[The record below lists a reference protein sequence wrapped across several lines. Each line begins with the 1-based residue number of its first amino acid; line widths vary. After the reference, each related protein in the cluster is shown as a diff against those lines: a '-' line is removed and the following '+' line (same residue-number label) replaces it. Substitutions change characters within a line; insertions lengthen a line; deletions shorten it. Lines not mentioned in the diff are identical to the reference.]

1 MKTKIMNNE
10 NQDTFTTPFIFKN
23 EWKNAFEDDEFIK
36 IFSSDILENYIINKR
51 WYGGKASTLKY
62 IEVVDYFKITSK
74 KNTYYGVL
82 LEVNFKEAFYQHY
95 FMPLAF
101 MEEEELDTN
110 TVIAPVKFAHITG
123 YLVDALHQDDFRKL
137 LFEKI
142 INSKEKATDKLVFHK
157 GSLFDE
163 TQYKSS
169 KFMGVEQ
176 SNTSIIY
183 NDAYVLKIFRRIYVS
198 TNPDYEISRF
208 LTERMNFKSAPA
220 YTGSINLALPEGNIT
235 IGLMQ
240 ELVPNQGDAW
250 KFMLEQMDGVFDN
263 LARKNI
269 KINNLPN
276 VELFKRLKINEIPPE
291 IIDWVGLSLFLRIQT
306 MAKRTAEMHIALGG
320 DIHDTS
326 FTPTTYNGDYSVW
339 LKNRLLY
346 QFQNRLNII
355 ENSLH
360 KLDGMALDLAHQFLE
375 NKKLI
380 RKHFIDFDWTK
391 MKSERI
397 RIHGDFHL
405 GQVLVNGDDFYLLDF
420 EGEPESTIRDRK
432 VKQPPLK
439 DVAGMF
445 RSFHYAIYATIFN
458 NSNKYPFEQEELFK
472 AGELLFKYMVGTF
485 LETYIDIAQ
494 SGNLNIG
501 YNHEI
506 NFLLKY
512 CILEKAVYELGYELN
527 SRPRW
532 AVIPLR
538 GIQTIMGY

>member
-1 MKTKIMNNE
+1 MNTT
-10 NQDTFTTPFIFKN
+10 NQDTFTSTFEFKT
-23 EWKNAFEDDEFIK
+23 EWASCFEDDNFVK
-36 IFSSDILENYIINKR
+36 VFSSDILENYIINKR

-62 IEVVDYFKITSK
+62 IEVVDHFKITSK

-101 MEEEELDTN
+101 MAKEELDTS
-110 TVIAPVKFAHITG
+110 TVIAPVVMGKQTG
-123 YLVDALHQDDFRKL
+123 YLVDALHQEDFRKL
-137 LFEKI
+137 LFDNIVK
-142 INSKEKATDKLVFHK
+142 SKETPGLKLVFHK
-157 GSLFDE
+157 GSSIE
-163 TQYKSS
+163 KEEYQSS
-169 KFMGVEQ
+169 RFMGLEQ

-183 NDAYVLKIFRRIYVS
+183 NESFVLKIFRRIYVS

-208 LTERMNFKSAPA
+208 LTERMHFENTPR
-220 YTGSINLALPEGNIT
+220 YTGSINLALAEGNIT
-235 IGLMQ
+235 LGLMQ
-240 ELVPNQGDAW
+240 ELVSNQGDAW
-250 KFMLEQMDGVFDN
+250 KFMLEQIDGVFDN
-263 LARKNI
+263 LKRKKI
-269 KINNLPN
+269 KIDKLPDIAM
-276 VELFKRLKINEIPPE
+276 FKRLRINEIPPE

-306 MAKRTAEMHIALGG
+306 LALRTAEMHIALGS
-320 DIHDTS
+320 DIHETA
-326 FTPTTYNGDYSVW
+326 FTPTTYNGDYTVW
-339 LKNRLLY
+339 LKNRMLY

-360 KLDGMALDLAHQFLE
+360 KLDGLALELAHQFME
-375 NKKLI
+375 NKKLV
-380 RKHFIDFDWTK
+380 RKHFVDFDWTK

-397 RIHGDFHL
+397 RIHGDYHL
-405 GQVLVNGDDFYLLDF
+405 GQVLVNGDDFYILDF

-458 NSNKYPFEQEELFK
+458 NKEKYPFEQEELFK
-472 AGELLFKYMVGTF
+472 AGEILYKYFVGVF
-485 LETYIDIAQ
+485 LETYIEKAQ

-506 NFLLKY
+506 DFLLKY
-512 CILEKAVYELGYELN
+512 CLLEKAVYELGYELN

-538 GIQTIMGY
+538 GIQSIMNY

>member
-1 MKTKIMNNE
+1 MNTT
-10 NQDTFTTPFIFKN
+10 NQDTFTSTFEFKTTW
-23 EWKNAFEDDEFIK
+23 ETCFEDDDFVK
-36 IFSSDILENYIINKR
+36 VFSSDILENYIINKR

-62 IEVVDYFKITSK
+62 IEVVDQFKITSK

-101 MEEEELDTN
+101 MAKEELDTS
-110 TVIAPVKFAHITG
+110 TVIAPVVMGKQTG
-123 YLVDALHQDDFRKL
+123 YLVDALHQEDFRKL
-137 LFEKI
+137 LFDNIVK
-142 INSKEKATDKLVFHK
+142 SKETPGLKLVFHK
-157 GSLFDE
+157 GSSIE
-163 TQYKSS
+163 KEEYQSS
-169 KFMGVEQ
+169 RFMGLEQ

-183 NDAYVLKIFRRIYVS
+183 NDSFVLKIFRRIYVS

-208 LTERMNFKSAPA
+208 LTERMHFENTPR
-220 YTGSINLALPEGNIT
+220 YTGSINLALAEGNIT
-235 IGLMQ
+235 LGLMQ
-240 ELVPNQGDAW
+240 ELVSNQGDAW
-250 KFMLEQMDGVFDN
+250 KFMLEQIDGVFDN
-263 LARKNI
+263 LKRKKI
-269 KINNLPN
+269 KIDKLPDISM
-276 VELFKRLKINEIPPE
+276 FKRLRINEIPPE

-306 MAKRTAEMHIALGG
+306 LALRTAEMHIALGS
-320 DIHDTS
+320 DIHETA
-326 FTPTTYNGDYSVW
+326 FTPTTYNGDYTVW
-339 LKNRLLY
+339 LKNRMLY

-360 KLDGMALDLAHQFLE
+360 KLDGLALELAHQFME
-375 NKKLI
+375 NKKLV
-380 RKHFIDFDWTK
+380 RKHFVDFDWTK

-397 RIHGDFHL
+397 RIHGDYHL
-405 GQVLVNGDDFYLLDF
+405 GQVLVNGDDFYILDF

-458 NSNKYPFEQEELFK
+458 NKEKYPFEQEELFK
-472 AGELLFKYMVGTF
+472 AGEILYKYFVGVF
-485 LETYIDIAQ
+485 LETYIEKAQ

-506 NFLLKY
+506 DFLLKY
-512 CILEKAVYELGYELN
+512 CLLEKAVYELGYELN

-538 GIQTIMGY
+538 GIQSIMNY

>member
-1 MKTKIMNNE
+1 MIND
-10 NQDTFTTPFIFKN
+10 NQDSFTVPFEFKN
-23 EWKNAFEDDEFIK
+23 EWKNAFADEEFVK
-36 IFSSDILENYIINKR
+36 VFSSDILENYIINKR

-62 IEVVDYFKITSK
+62 IEVVDYFKTTSK

-101 MEEEELDTN
+101 MEEDELDTN
-110 TVIAPVKFAHITG
+110 TIIAPVKFGHITG
-123 YLVDALHQDDFRKL
+123 YLVDALHQEDFRKL
-137 LFEKI
+137 LFENI
-142 INSKEKATDKLVFHK
+142 AQSTNSPSNKLVYHK
-157 GSLFDE
+157 GKRLID
-163 TQYKSS
+163 TLYKSS

-176 SNTSIIY
+176 SNTSIIF
-183 NDAYVLKIFRRIYVS
+183 NDAFVLKIFRRIYVS
-198 TNPDYEISRF
+198 TNPDYELSRF
-208 LTERMNFKSAPA
+208 LTERMHFENTPA
-220 YTGSINLALPEGNIT
+220 YTGSINLYSSEGDIT
-235 IGLMQ
+235 LGLMQ

-250 KFMLEQMDGVFDN
+250 KFMLEQLDSVFDN
-263 LARKNI
+263 LSRKKI
-269 KINNLPN
+269 KIDKLPN
-276 VELFKRLKINEIPPE
+276 VALFTRLKISEIPPE

-306 MAKRTAEMHIALGG
+306 LALRTAEMHIALGS
-320 DIHDTS
+320 DIHETA
-326 FTPTTYNGDYSVW
+326 FTPTTYNGDYTVW

-360 KLDGMALDLAHQFLE
+360 KLDGMALDLAQQFLE
-375 NKKLI
+375 NKKRI
-380 RKHFIDFDWTK
+380 RQHFVDFDWTK

-397 RIHGDFHL
+397 RIHGDYHL
-405 GQVLVNGDDFYLLDF
+405 GQVLVNDEDFFLLDF

-458 NSNKYPFEQEELFK
+458 NAEKYPYQQEELFK
-472 AGELLFKYMVGTF
+472 AGEILFKYMVGTF
-485 LETYIDIAQ
+485 LETYIEKVQ

-501 YNHEI
+501 YSHEI
-506 NFLLKY
+506 EFVLKY
-512 CILEKAVYELGYELN
+512 CLLEKAVYELGYELN

>member
-1 MKTKIMNNE
+1 MKNNS
-10 NQDTFTTPFIFKN
+10 QDTFADTFKFKS
-23 EWKNAFEDDEFIK
+23 EWKNAFNDDEFIK

-62 IEVVDYFKITSK
+62 IEVVDHFKITSK
-74 KNTYYGVL
+74 KNTYYGVM

-110 TVIAPVKFAHITG
+110 TVIAPVKFGTING
-123 YLVDALHQDDFRKL
+123 FLVDALHQDDFREL

-142 INSKEKATDKLVFHK
+142 IHSKPKSTDKLVFHK

-163 TQYKSS
+163 TEYKSS

-176 SNTSIIY
+176 SNTSIIF

-208 LTERMNFKSAPA
+208 LTERMHFQNTPA

-235 IGLMQ
+235 LGLMQ

-250 KFMLEQMDGVFDN
+250 KFMLEQIDSVFEN
-263 LARKNI
+263 LHKKKI
-269 KINNLPN
+269 KIDKLPN
-276 VELFKRLKINEIPPE
+276 VDLFKRLKINEIPPE

-306 MAKRTAEMHIALGG
+306 LALRTAEMHIALGS
-320 DIHDTS
+320 DIHETA
-326 FTPTTYNGDYSVW
+326 FTPTTYNGDYTVW

-375 NKKLI
+375 NK
-380 RKHFIDFDWTK
+380 
-391 MKSERI
+391 SERI
-397 RIHGDFHL
+397 RIHGDYHL

-439 DVAGMF
+439 DIAGMF

-458 NSNKYPFEQEELFK
+458 NADKYPHNQEDLFK

-485 LETYIDIAQ
+485 LETYIEKAQ

-501 YNHEI
+501 YSHEI

>member
-1 MKTKIMNNE
+1 MIDAKINEDEFVNPYVFKT
-10 NQDTFTTPFIFKN
+10 D
-23 EWKNAFEDDEFIK
+23 WKTAFEDEEFIK
-36 IFSSDILENYIINKR
+36 VFSSDILENYIINKR

-62 IEVVDYFKITSK
+62 IEVVDWFKITSK

-95 FMPLAF
+95 FMPVSF
-101 MEEEELDTN
+101 MSEEELDTN
-110 TVIAPVKFAHITG
+110 TIIAPVKMCGQEGF
-123 YLVDALHQDDFRKL
+123 LVDALHQEDFRRL
-137 LFEKI
+137 LFENI
-142 INSKEKATDKLVFHK
+142 VQSKEAKESKLIFHK
-157 GSLFDE
+157 GVKFEDKE
-163 TQYKSS
+163 YKSS
-169 KFMGVEQ
+169 RFMGLEQ

-183 NDAYVLKIFRRIYVS
+183 NDAFVLKIFRRIYVS

-208 LTERMNFKSAPA
+208 LTERMHFESSPA
-220 YTGSINLALPEGNIT
+220 YTGSINLALPEGSIT
-235 IGLMQ
+235 LGLMQ

-250 KFMLEQMDGVFDN
+250 KFMLEEIDGVF
-263 LARKNI
+263 
-269 KINNLPN
+269 NNLKTKKIKLEKLPDIP
-276 VELFKRLKINEIPPE
+276 LFKRLKINEIPPE
-291 IIDWVGLSLFLRIQT
+291 IIDWVGLSLFLRLKT
-306 MAKRTAEMHIALGG
+306 LAKRTAEMHIALGG
-320 DIHDTS
+320 DIHDTA
-326 FTPTTYNGDYSVW
+326 FTPTTYNGDYTVW
-339 LKNRLLY
+339 LKNRMLY

-360 KLDGMALDLAHQFLE
+360 KLDGLALDLAHQFME

-380 RKHFIDFDWTK
+380 RKHFVEFDWTK

-397 RIHGDFHL
+397 RIHGDYHL
-405 GQVLVNGDDFYLLDF
+405 GQILVNGDDFYLLDF

-439 DVAGMF
+439 DVAGLF

-458 NSNKYPFEQEELFK
+458 NKDNYPFEQEQLFK
-472 AGELLFKYMVGTF
+472 AGELLFNYFVGVF
-485 LETYIDIAQ
+485 LETYVEKAQ

-506 NFLLKY
+506 DFLLKY
-512 CILEKAVYELGYELN
+512 CLIEKAVYELGYELN